1 MKNNMKNSA
10 LKPIT
15 TILFAA
21 MMVLSIFLGVVSA
34 NNSDLPNE
42 NSPEIQNSMSLSLV
56 EHINMLVLAV
66 TSGAVSASQFV
77 FVALGITVTIE
88 LVDLITGGTDLSAT
102 FEEGDNAHNIQ
113 PADSSEVSGTEKPA
127 EISWFDGIY
136 KKFGLPAFATQQ
148 YPLDAT
154 LPTGVPPGEFVAGRE
169 AVEPESYDVGQ
180 TTVTTEESIPEFTT
194 IAIPAAA
201 ILGLMFLFNRRRRG

>member
-1 MKNNMKNSA
+1 MKNNMKISA

-34 NNSDLPNE
+34 NNSDLSNE

-102 FEEGDNAHNIQ
+102 FEEGDNDHNIQ

-136 KKFGLPAFATQQ
+136 KKFGLPAFATQE

-180 TTVTTEESIPEFTT
+180 TTGTPDEIPEFTT